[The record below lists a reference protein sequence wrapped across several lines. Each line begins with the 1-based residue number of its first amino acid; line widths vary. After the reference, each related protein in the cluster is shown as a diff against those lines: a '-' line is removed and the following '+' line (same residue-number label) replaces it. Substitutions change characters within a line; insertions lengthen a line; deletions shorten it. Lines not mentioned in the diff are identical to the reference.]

1 MFNSFATPWTVA
13 CQAPLSMWFPQQEYR
28 SGLPFPPPW
37 DFPDPGIEP
46 MSSVSPA
53 LQAYFFYLWTTRE
66 ARSTYLTKH
75 FLAQYVQGKLKK
87 NESMFEYLKSFQ
99 TLRNTTLR
107 SLRNPWCSQTLSFT
121 RHGSGLPEIP
131 LAVPPGLSRTST
143 RNTDSHGLMTWATSF
158 KLENSWIS
166 RKVYTRKRQP
176 PT

>member
-1 MFNSFATPWTVA
+1 MDCS
-13 CQAPLSMWFPQQEYR
+13 
-28 SGLPFPPPW
+28 PP
-37 DFPDPGIEP
+37 G
-46 MSSVSPA
+46 SSVYGIS
-53 LQAYFFYLWTTRE
+53 QARILEKVDISSFRGSSQPRDWTHVFCVSCFAGIFFYLWTTRE

-131 LAVPPGLSRTST
+131 LAVHPGLSRTST
-143 RNTDSHGLMTWATSF
+143 RNTDSHGLMTWAISF